1 MDVADNRILLA
12 ATDMV
17 SRFDDVPPTA
27 EGLRQAHDA
36 VHFRMQANVHEMR
49 VLLAQQQFGYTQ
61 MLALQ
66 SQLRDLEAAEEGEDE
81 VVEEPDE

>member
-1 MDVADNRILLA
+1 MLLA

-27 EGLRQAHDA
+27 EGLQQAHDA